1 MKRKAVPLAA
11 GSKSG
16 RAWIGEAF
24 LALFSLALYYNALPG
39 DFVFDDIVLVE
50 GDQKLKEFDLERIF
64 RSNYWGSLRA
74 DPNYRPLALLT
85 YALQHRFSP
94 EARTFRAVNLLL
106 NAAAVWIFYRLCRHL
121 FAESWAAFLAA
132 LFFAAFPIH
141 TEAVDNIVG
150 RAELL
155 AALAVF
161 GSWWLVQRAPGG
173 EGIWPPVLAALLIL
187 LGLLAKE
194 NAAAAVGLIPAGIYF
209 IKRKIAWRTALCGG
223 IAILIYLAA
232 RELVI
237 HDMLAAIRAGR
248 ANIYAM
254 IDNPLAAAALP
265 VRILNAVLLLGL
277 YVWKTLFPL
286 YLSADYSY
294 NQLPVLP
301 LSSPML
307 HAYVLAVAGFFAAA
321 ISLSFRRAP
330 RLALGAVVFLAA
342 VFPVANLAM
351 PIGTIFAERLAYL
364 PSAGLAILL
373 AAAVEKLGGL
383 TATRSPAA
391 RLWPLALAGALIL
404 AYAAR
409 TVARNFDW
417 RDRETMN
424 LRMAEDA
431 PRSARS
437 RIKAAEGRLILSRKV
452 KTPAEREE
460 QRRRSHEEIRAALEI
475 YPPYPHALAFLA
487 ELLLEEGRYPEAL
500 QALDQALPLYRE
512 ERLNEPKVHK
522 LRGDILIRQ
531 GQLLELQGKD
541 GEARQVN
548 KAALAAFDDFLDTL
562 RKNGAILDPEALS
575 QRGILLA
582 KAGRAQEARA
592 DFDLAIRIS
601 RDEFPNLYNNRGFLR
616 RSGGDLQGALEDYR
630 RGLEICER
638 KGLWFE
644 PEDQNALLFR
654 MRIFDLFL
662 ELGDPRRAQ
671 LELEAIRALGPH
683 VPRAILEDLEK
694 RLQQPPR

>member
-1 MKRKAVPLAA
+1 MSFKAAPPAA
-11 GSKSG
+11 GPKRG
-16 RAWIGEAF
+16 RAWIGEVF
-24 LALFSLALYYNALPG
+24 LVLFSLGIYLNALPG
-39 DFVFDDIVLVE
+39 DFIFDDIVLVE
-50 GDQKLKEFDLERIF
+50 GDRKLREFDLERIF
-64 RSNYWGSLRA
+64 RSNYWGPLRA

-85 YALQHRFSP
+85 YALQHRFSR
-94 EARTFRAVNLLL
+94 EAWAFRAVNLFL
-106 NAAAVWIFYRLCRHL
+106 NAAAVWLFYRLCRQL
-121 FAESWAAFLAA
+121 FEEPRAAFLAA
-132 LFFAAFPIH
+132 LLFAAFPVH

-155 AALAVF
+155 AALLVF
-161 GSWWLVQRAPGG
+161 GSWWLVQRAPRG
-173 EGIWPPVLAALLIL
+173 EGTWQPVLAALLIF

-194 NAAAAVGLIPAGIYF
+194 NAAAAAALIPAGIYF
-209 IKRKIAWRTALCGG
+209 TKKRIAWRTALCGG

-232 RELVI
+232 RELAI

-254 IDNPLAAAALP
+254 IDNPLAAAPLP
-265 VRILNAVLLLGL
+265 ARILNAVALLGL
-277 YVWKTLFPL
+277 YVLKTLFPIR
-286 YLSADYSY
+286 LSADYSY
-294 NQLPVLP
+294 NQLPVLAINDGW
-301 LSSPML
+301 L
-307 HAYVLAVAGFFAAA
+307 YVQAMAFIGLFAGAMA
-321 ISLSFRRAP
+321 LSFRRAP
-330 RLALGAVVFLAA
+330 RLALGAVVF
-342 VFPVANLAM
+342 VVGIFPVANLAV

-373 AAAVEKLGGL
+373 GAAVEKLGAGT
-383 TATRSPAA
+383 TAGSRAA
-391 RLWPLALAGALIL
+391 RFWPLALTGALIL
-404 AYAAR
+404 AYAGR

-452 KTPAEREE
+452 KTTAEREE

-475 YPPYPHALAFLA
+475 YPRYPHAVAFLA

-541 GEARQVN
+541 GEAMQVN
-548 KAALAAFDDFLDTL
+548 QTALAALDEFLDTL
-562 RKNGAILDPEALS
+562 RNNGAILDPEALS

-592 DFDLAIRIS
+592 DFDLAIRIA
-601 RDEFPNLYNNRGFLR
+601 RDEFPNLYNNRGYLR
-616 RSGGDLQGALEDYR
+616 RSGGDLQGALADYR

-638 KGLWFE
+638 QGLWFE
-644 PEDQNALLFR
+644 PEDQNAQLFHK
-654 MRIFDLFL
+654 RIFDLFL
-662 ELGDPRRAQ
+662 ELGDPRRAR
-671 LELEAIRALGPH
+671 LELETIRALGPR
-683 VPRAILEDLEK
+683 VPRETLESLEK
-694 RLQQPPR
+694 RLAAPPR